1 VQPWLSFSWRALQMK
16 NRNLS
21 VSDLVRIGADT
32 LNLAFGLWIFARDL
46 LELSVKSSKESTE
59 TIN

>member
-1 VQPWLSFSWRALQMK
+1 MK

-32 LNLAFGLWIFARDL
+32 LKAIKEHDIQRGLPYSI
-46 LELSVKSSKESTE
+46 ELVP
-59 TIN
+59 